1 MARRN
6 WMVLRRA
13 GRITI
18 VIGVSS
24 RSAHSNDSPTHRLP
38 DGTIDVVL
46 THDAWWDRWNHDD
59 LLDAWPHVMA
69 AYPSGATDGQILRL
83 SFHLPSRL
91 ALALV
96 QYHLLRKETRGE

>member
-1 MARRN
+1 
-6 WMVLRRA
+6 
-13 GRITI
+13 
-18 VIGVSS
+18 
-24 RSAHSNDSPTHRLP
+24 
-38 DGTIDVVL
+38 
-46 THDAWWDRWNHDD
+46 
-59 LLDAWPHVMA
+59 MA